1 MSNSSLVFVEFS
13 EKSNK
18 ETTKSLMA
26 SFDINVGVFWDY
38 ENVRIAKAM
47 QLNKRAVCS
56 VVQDKL
62 RWAINL
68 TCGNMGFK
76 ARVRWRVM

>member
-1 MSNSSLVFVEFS
+1 MSNSLVFVEFIS